1 MSVELV
7 VGQNCYFDVI
17 EANQMISDNF
27 MNSEEE
33 YILWNNLSDNDKS
46 IIIYRNTQ
54 LFENIYLFYCG
65 CKVYN
70 SQPMEWPRNINQ
82 ETVNCPDIVKLGI
95 LLNGIK
101 TLIRDNSDGESEYN
115 KLINMGVEE
124 FRDGSGALIKFR
136 SDAKEISNFETIKG
150 YDDVYKDII
159 DKYFYKYILGI

>member
-1 MSVELV
+1 MELII
-7 VGQNCYFDVI
+7 GQNCYFDVA

-27 MNSEEE
+27 LPSKVE
-33 YILWNNLSDNDKS
+33 YIEWNKLTNEQKNV
-46 IIIYRNTQ
+46 IIYRNTQ
-54 LFENIYLFYCG
+54 LFENIYMFYCG

-82 ETVNCPDIVKLGI
+82 VTVECPDIVKLGI

-124 FRDGSGALIKFR
+124 FKDSSGALIKFR
-136 SDAKEISNFETIKG
+136 SDAKEISNFETIAG
-150 YDDVYKDII
+150 YDDVYKDIV
-159 DKYFYKYILGI
+159 DKYFYKYILTI